1 MSISK
6 YKFVSPGVF
15 VNEIDE
21 TRRPAVTPDRGPVI
35 IGRTSRGPG
44 MRPVQVNSFSQFIEN
59 FGNPVP
65 GGRGGDVWRNGNYT
79 SPMYATYAAQAWLRN
94 GRTCTIIR
102 LLGAEHTNKTTAGKA
117 GFGDYA
123 RTSQGG
129 GSYGLFLIDSGSST
143 NELTGTLAAV
153 WYFPTGNGGIKLS
166 GSIRGAGGTT
176 GVKVATTGSAV
187 MVESAEA
194 NYGFKGLICSGTTAD
209 KAINFNFDPDSDRY
223 IRKVFNTNPILTDST
238 VTDSA
243 NLEKYWLA
251 HTFDRAVRDTV
262 SGSAANSCYGFLLG
276 LGDSG
281 NDDFSSVEF
290 SDFKFAGRAAETG
303 WIISQDLR
311 GSTTA
316 NFNPESTS
324 YITRLFRF
332 KSQDVG
338 GWDNSNL
345 KISIANIKAAPNEDV
360 DPYGTFDVEIR
371 DARDSDHAKRVL
383 EQFTGCNLNP
393 NSPNFIARK
402 VGNVHF
408 SWDDNER
415 RFRQYG
421 DYPNVSKFVWVDLDP
436 DVALGQAKAELLP
449 FGFHGPLRPSPFWL
463 RATNHTSAL
472 TGTMTEFLSAGT
484 GGGTAGATFATSSA
498 TSQGTHT
505 EHGSRITGSHAA
517 QLSGGFCSGFG
528 VLATSS
534 FIYPTIALR
543 SSSAD
548 VQLANPRM
556 AYFGYDSRRAGS
568 DDRYDPSNN
577 DVLRPLPGNITSTGT
592 DVELG
597 CVFTLDDL
605 RVDELISSK
614 LGVATYESGSR
625 LAGTSATALSG
636 NYKCIID
643 DHGFNRFT
651 TPMFGGW
658 DGEDVTKS
666 DPFANNNI
674 GSTEQSSYVY
684 NTWRRAIDSC
694 TNPEEV
700 DFNLMVAPGMTNN
713 ALNDLMISVCEN
725 RGDALAITDLPDVYK
740 PPYESNGNKT
750 FSDRV
755 SQTVNTHVTNFKNRR
770 KNSSYGAT
778 YYPWVQIQDSLN
790 NAAVWVPPSVVVL
803 GTFASSDRV
812 GELWFAPA
820 GFNRGG
826 LSRGSAGLTVTNVT
840 EKLTSEQRDKL
851 YEVNINPIASFPN
864 EGIVVFGQKTM
875 DATSSALNRIN
886 VRRLLIFLKK
896 EISRLA
902 NTVLFDQNVA
912 STWARFKGL
921 VLPLLESVK
930 IRFGLEDFR
939 MVLDETT
946 TTPDLID
953 RNIMYAKI
961 FLKPARAI
969 EFIALDFIVTD
980 SGAAFED

>member
-21 TRRPAVTPDRGPVI
+21 TQRPAVTPDRGPVI

-44 MRPVQVNSFSQFIEN
+44 MRPTQVNSFSEFIET

-94 GRTCTIIR
+94 GRTCTVIR

-129 GSYGLFLIDSGSST
+129 GSYGLFLIDSGSKT
-143 NELTGTLAAV
+143 TELTGTLAAI

-166 GSIRGAGGTT
+166 GSMRGAST
-176 GVKVATTGSAV
+176 GIHKVSQSGSAF
-187 MVESAEA
+187 MIDSLEN
-194 NYGFKGLICSGTTAD
+194 NYGFKALICSGTTAD
-209 KAINFNFDPDSDRY
+209 KPINFNFDPDSDRY

-238 VTDSA
+238 ITDTA
-243 NLEKYWLA
+243 NLEKYFLA

-262 SGSAANSCYGFLLG
+262 SGSAAGNCNGFILG
-276 LGDSG
+276 LGESG
-281 NDDFSSVEF
+281 NNEFQSVEY

-311 GSTTA
+311 GSTTT

-324 YITRLFRF
+324 YVTRLFKF
-332 KSQDVG
+332 KGRDVG
-338 GWDNSNL
+338 GWDNANL
-345 KISIANIKAAPNEDV
+345 KISIANIKASPNEDV

-383 EQFTGCNLNP
+383 ERYTGCNLNP

-402 VGNVHF
+402 IGNVHF

-436 DVALGQAKAELLP
+436 DVSLGQAKAELLP
-449 FGFHGPLRPSPFWL
+449 FGFHGPLRPSNFFIEVK
-463 RATNHTSAL
+463 NDD
-472 TGTMTEFLSAGT
+472 TGAGT
-484 GGGTAGATFATSSA
+484 HHIVSTYGTDQTADDTFATITADAQA
-498 TSQGTHT
+498 THS
-505 EHGSRITGSHAA
+505 EHGAFITGSHAA
-517 QLSGGFCSGFG
+517 RVSGGFCAGALH
-528 VLATSS
+528 LATSS

-592 DVELG
+592 DVEIG

-605 RVDELISSK
+605 RVDQLISGK

-643 DHGFNRFT
+643 DHGFNKFT
-651 TPMFGGW
+651 TPLFGGW
-658 DGEDVTKS
+658 DGEDITKS
-666 DPFANNNI
+666 DPYANNNI
-674 GSTEQSSYVY
+674 GSTEQTSYVY

-700 DFNLMVAPGMTNN
+700 DFNLMVAPGMTNES
-713 ALNDLMISVCEN
+713 LNDLMISVCEN

-740 PPYESNGNKT
+740 PPYESNANKT

-851 YEVNINPIASFPN
+851 YEANINPIASFPN

-875 DATSSALNRIN
+875 DATTSALNRIN

-912 STWARFKGL
+912 ATWSRFKGL

-930 IRFGLEDFR
+930 VRFGLEDFR